1 VTTHNPKAI
10 FNTDLSG
17 GLPALIIR
25 MLADSQPGWVEF
37 LPAWPENLP
46 SGKIVGVKLR
56 GQIELKELK
65 WKKNRISAVLKSE
78 NPQQVQLR
86 MYREIES
93 VSAEKKEIVVMK
105 DSSYYFKLP
114 EKREIRITIFLK

>member
-1 VTTHNPKAI
+1 
-10 FNTDLSG
+10 
-17 GLPALIIR
+17 
-25 MLADSQPGWVEF
+25 
-37 LPAWPENLP
+37 
-46 SGKIVGVKLR
+46 VKLR